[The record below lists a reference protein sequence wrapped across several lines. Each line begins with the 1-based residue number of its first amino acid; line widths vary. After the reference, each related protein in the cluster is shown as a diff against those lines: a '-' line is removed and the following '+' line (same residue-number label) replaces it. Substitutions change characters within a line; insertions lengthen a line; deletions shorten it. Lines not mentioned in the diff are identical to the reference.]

1 MTRSNLNAACNKIGL
16 LEKELAE
23 VKRTKGCYGPSGNKE
38 VDLVTQLIDQLEQ
51 KIAALEEY
59 CLNVD
64 HHNIPVPDK
73 LSYLFQKACH
83 QA

>member
-1 MTRSNLNAACNKIGL
+1 MQVIGDL
-16 LEKELAE
+16 KE
-23 VKRTKGCYGPSGNKE
+23 
-38 VDLVTQLIDQLEQ
+38 

-73 LSYLFQKACH
+73 LSYLFQKTQGTYKYGDYTYTGDLIRGAEPGLAVSPCRACL
-83 QA
+83 